1 MAFHKTRPNITAE
14 TILFVCYNSIKNVVE
29 ISNLS
34 IVINQRF
41 PSQQTKVANIEDIIC
56 YFAS

>member
-1 MAFHKTRPNITAE
+1 MAFYKTRPKI
-14 TILFVCYNSIKNVVE
+14 CYNC
-29 ISNLS
+29 SNLS

-56 YFAS
+56 YFASSFLWL